1 MSIYG
6 VQGIISPE
14 NLGKTYFHE
23 HLYLDLSRI
32 KGDPDTHYNAVE
44 LIIDEMKNLKKLGIS
59 TIVEMTNHGMG
70 RNLNQVMRVSLE
82 SGMQVIMSTG
92 FYKEPFLPDVVSK
105 STISELVKQLT
116 HEITTGI
123 EGTSV
128 RAQVIGEI
136 GTSKDVM
143 TPLEA
148 KVFEIAA
155 RTHIETGAPIAT
167 HTTLGT
173 CGVEQLDF
181 LSGFGVDLSKVVI
194 GHVDLNCE
202 KNYHLKMADKG
213 AVLAFDTIG
222 KLNYGSDEI
231 RAKHIAHLIE
241 RGHIDQIV
249 LSQDM
254 TRKSHLKANGG
265 IGYGHLIEVFIPLLL
280 AEGVGN
286 EEIRKMLEEN
296 PKRILRRKE

>member
-1 MSIYG
+1 MSIQG
-6 VQGIISPE
+6 VQGTITPE

-32 KGDPDTHYNAVE
+32 KGDPDTHYDAIEQVIE
-44 LIIDEMKNLKKLGIS
+44 EMKNLKNLGIS

-70 RNLNQVMRVSLE
+70 RNLKQIMRVSLE
-82 SGMQVIMSTG
+82 SKMQIIMSTG
-92 FYKEPFLPDVVSK
+92 FYKEPFLPEAVFK
-105 STISELVKQLT
+105 STVSELVKRLK
-116 HEITTGI
+116 HEITIGI

-143 TPLEA
+143 MPMEA

-155 RTHIETGAPIAT
+155 RTHMETGAPIVT

-173 CGVEQLDF
+173 YGVEQLEY
-181 LSGFGVDLSKVVI
+181 LSQFGVDLSKVVV

-202 KNYHLKMADKG
+202 KDYHLKIADKG

-222 KLNYGSDEI
+222 KLNYAPDEI
-231 RAKHIAHLIE
+231 RARHIAHLIE

-254 TRKSHLKANGG
+254 TRKSHLKVNGG
-265 IGYGHLIEVFIPLLL
+265 IGYGYLVEVFLPLLS

-286 EEIRKMLEEN
+286 ESIRKMLEEN
-296 PKRILRRKE
+296 PKRILMRKE